1 MTPESIANLA
11 NEGLVLTLLISAPI
25 VGAAALIGILFG
37 ILQALTQLQDQT
49 TTFAVKLAA
58 VLGLLL
64 ILLPWMG
71 VLISGYGE
79 RLMALI
85 VEVR

>member
-1 MTPESIANLA
+1 VNPDTIASLA
-11 NEGLVLTLLISAPI
+11 REALTLTLLISAPL
-25 VGAAALIGILFG
+25 VGTAALLGILFG
-37 ILQALTQLQDQT
+37 LLQALTQLQDQT

-71 VLISGYGE
+71 KLLDGFGE
-79 RLMALI
+79 RLMTMI

>member
-1 MTPESIANLA
+1 MTPETIANLA
-11 NEGLVLTLLISAPI
+11 NEALALTLLISAPL
-25 VGAAALIGILFG
+25 VGTAALIGILFG
-37 ILQALTQLQDQT
+37 IVQALTQLQDQT
-49 TTFAVKLAA
+49 TTFSIKLVV
-58 VLGLLL
+58 VLGLLV

-71 VLISGYGE
+71 ALVSGYGE